1 MGAQPST
8 PFQQAYRRFFER
20 FAERRP
26 IHANSLILT
35 LFGDSVC
42 PHGGEIWLGSLI
54 RLVEPF
60 GINQRLVRTSVF
72 RLVEK
77 GILQSRQSGRRS
89 YYSLTETGFRQFS
102 TAAQRIYHHHE
113 QRWDGEWRLV
123 FTQLNSLD
131 ESLRE
136 RLRKELQWLG
146 FSRLAKG
153 VYGHPTVS
161 LEQVRLVTDEMGITD
176 SVTLM
181 RARIED
187 DDPVLS
193 SVNLV
198 RCCFQ
203 VEALKQAYAEFI
215 ELFEPM
221 AAVLD
226 RVGPEDEETCFLLR
240 SLLIHE
246 FRHLLLSEP
255 DLPAELFPAD
265 CLSHPARDLVARIY
279 LAIVEPA
286 ERHFRGMAES
296 EQGALPPADAQFALR
311 FGGNAGISDTAVAA
325 GSARSPAPG

>member
-1 MGAQPST
+1 MNGTVES
-8 PFQQAYRRFFER
+8 PFRAAYRRFYETFT
-20 FAERRP
+20 AQRP

-35 LFGDSVC
+35 LFGDSIC

-54 RLVEPF
+54 RLVEPL

-77 GILQSRQSGRRS
+77 GILQARQSGRRS
-89 YYSLTETGFRQFS
+89 YYSLTETGYRQFS

-123 FTQLNSLD
+123 FTRLNTLD
-131 ESLRE
+131 EPRRE
-136 RLRKELQWLG
+136 RFRKELQWLG

-161 LEQVRLVTDEMGITD
+161 LEQLRLVTDEMGITD
-176 SVTLM
+176 AVTVM
-181 RARIED
+181 RSRIEH
-187 DDPVLS
+187 DDPVHAS
-193 SVNLV
+193 IDLV

-203 VEALKQAYAEFI
+203 VEALKQAYAGFI
-215 ELFEPM
+215 RLFEPM

-226 RVGPEDEETCFLLR
+226 EIGEGDEESCFLLR

-246 FRHLLLSEP
+246 FRHLLLKEP

-265 CLSHPARDLVARIY
+265 CLSHPARDLAARLY
-279 LAIVEPA
+279 LAVVTPA
-286 ERHFRGMAES
+286 ERHFLAVAES
-296 EQGALPPADAQFALR
+296 EHGGLPAADLSFHQR
-311 FGGNAGISDTAVAA
+311 FGGQ
-325 GSARSPAPG
+325 R